1 MNYCVYDGDDRI
13 EFILDAAASKGLVRV
28 AGKVAEDFERVTGIK
43 PEIRQVESVIGL
55 ESEENAD
62 HKSIIMFD
70 INEGSFAAQYGL
82 KANDERFSGQTGQKT
97 AGADCR
103 VNAGNGIGEVLQS
116 LRGKRECF
124 AFAETGDNL
133 VIAGSDRLG
142 AIYGMFELSKMM
154 GVSPLVYW
162 ADAAVEKK
170 ERVELNLRLP
180 FISKEPSVKF
190 RGFFINDEWPC
201 FGNWTTDHF
210 GGFTARMY
218 DHVFEFLLRMKGNY
232 LWPAMWSSSFAWD
245 GPGLASYELA
255 DEYGIFIGNSHHEPC
270 LRAGEEWTK
279 VNRDDPSYGGA
290 WSVLTNYDGVVR
302 FWRESMEERGR
313 FNSLVT
319 VGMRGERDSTILGEN
334 ATLADNINVVKTAIK
349 AQKEIISEQEKKL
362 GKTFPKMLALYKE
375 VEPFYFGDETAEGLS
390 EWDGLDDVI
399 LMLCEDNHNYTRTLS
414 DPAISKHKG
423 GLGMYYH
430 VDYHGGPV
438 SFEWLNSTPLSVIWE
453 QMTQAYEFG
462 VKDLWILNVG
472 DLKFNEFPLTYFMEL
487 AYDFEKWGSSAP
499 NITDD
504 YTNGLIKDFFGG
516 RLDNR
521 QIAKA
526 AQILTETVRLAS
538 LRRPEALTPDTY
550 DLHNGEA
557 FGILKRVDILEASAE
572 QLYEV
577 IEAAE
582 GVLKG
587 RRQGLYGGYG
597 TANISVSQE
606 NGKAGT
612 GSQKQANSGNGC
624 CGITGTGKD
633 ISIMNAEDSALAAYY
648 SLIYFPAKAMINHIR
663 LNIFAGLNH
672 MYARENRKAANI
684 YADKVESCI
693 RMNRELNAEFATFRN
708 GKWKGMELEAHIG
721 FTKWNDDGCR
731 YPVIMRV
738 IPVDKPR
745 LQVVSPYSECIYDK
759 VYGAPMRLVINDF
772 LYPGNKETTLSLCNV
787 GVGEVGVKLS
797 IPPCGWLKIEPA
809 GDGLKTAPKTG
820 EERFRPDQGLREEY
834 FADHGEQIIEGSIES
849 EQDIRLIF
857 DREKFEAAISG
868 TPAKTKEA
876 PDPADMNNAG
886 NDGTET
892 LIFKITGSEGTAV
905 EVEVRAGNIPK
916 DRLHCPGLFGY
927 DIPADRFC
935 HSTIPEG
942 SDILV
947 LEDYGRNGT
956 AVKAFPV
963 TKTYEHGSEPVT
975 EYCFVCA
982 GSGDYEI
989 ALHLAPENPP
999 VRGSLLQYGLA
1010 VDDAAMEYYDS
1021 VSKDYRGGENSCP
1034 EWTKAAVMRERIM
1047 THRIHLEKGERR
1059 LRFGFCEP
1067 GIVLERIRIRKV

>member
-1 MNYCVYDGDDRI
+1 MRYCIYDGDDRI
-13 EFILDAAASKGLVRV
+13 EFVLDTAASKGIERV
-28 AGKVAEDFERVTGIK
+28 AGKVAGDFERVTGKK
-43 PEIRQVESVIGL
+43 PAILRAGNITGL
-55 ESEENAD
+55 ASEDNPD

-70 INEGSFAAQYGL
+70 ISEGGFAEQY
-82 KANDERFSGQTGQKT
+82 AAT
-97 AGADCR
+97 AGNSSDNADKE
-103 VNAGNGIGEVLQS
+103 GKTDIGSVIAS
-116 LRGKRECF
+116 LKGKRECF
-124 AFAETGDNL
+124 AFAEAGDNL

-142 AIYGMFELSKMM
+142 TIYGMFELSRIM
-154 GVSPLVYW
+154 GVSPLTYW

-170 ERVELNLRLP
+170 ERVELPWELP
-180 FISKEPSVKF
+180 FVSKEPSVKF

-201 FGNWTTDHF
+201 YGNWTFGHF
-210 GGFTARMY
+210 GGFTAEMY

-334 ATLADNINVVKTAIK
+334 ATLADNINVVKTAIT
-349 AQKEIISEQEKKL
+349 AQKEIIAEQEKKL

-375 VEPFYFGDETAEGLS
+375 VEPFYFGDETTEGLS

-399 LMLCEDNHNYTRTLS
+399 LMLCEDNHNYTRTLA
-414 DPAISKHKG
+414 DPAISRHKG

-472 DLKFNEFPLTYFMEL
+472 DVKFNEFPLTYFMEL

-499 NITDD
+499 NVTDD
-504 YTNGLIKDFFGG
+504 YTNALLKDFFGG

-521 QIAKA
+521 QVAKA
-526 AQILTETVRLAS
+526 ARILTETVRLAS

-572 QLYEV
+572 QLYET

-582 GVLKG
+582 GIKG
-587 RRQGLYGGYG
+587 KR
-597 TANISVSQE
+597 TA
-606 NGKAGT
+606 GK
-612 GSQKQANSGNGC
+612 
-624 CGITGTGKD
+624 TGTGKD
-633 ISIMNAEDSALAAYY
+633 ISVMDADNSALAAYY

-684 YADKVESCI
+684 YADKVEECI
-693 RMNRELNAEFATFRN
+693 RGNRELNAEFATFRG

-721 FTKWNDDGCR
+721 FTKWNDDGYR
-731 YPVIMRV
+731 YPVLARV

-745 LQVVSPYSECIYDK
+745 LQIMSPYSEVIYDK
-759 VYGAPMRLVINDF
+759 TYFGPMRIVVNDF
-772 LYPGNKETTLSLCNV
+772 LYPGNTEITLTLCNV
-787 GVGEVGVKLS
+787 GTGEVGAKVSL
-797 IPPCGWLKIEPA
+797 PDCDWLKIKPEGNGMKPVQDEKA
-809 GDGLKTAPKTG
+809 
-820 EERFRPDQGLREEY
+820 
-834 FADHGEQIIEGSIES
+834 IEGNIGS
-849 EQDIRLIF
+849 EQDIRLVF
-857 DREKFEAAISG
+857 DRAKFEAETGRKAASG
-868 TPAKTKEA
+868 TEEE
-876 PDPADMNNAG
+876 NNG
-886 NDGTET
+886 NTRST
-892 LIFKITGSEGTAV
+892 AVVLKIFGSEGTVVDV
-905 EVEVRAGNIPK
+905 EVKAGVITAADSLIPEDKTGAIGNIDK
-916 DRLHCPGLFGY
+916 IQRMGLFGF
-927 DIPADRFC
+927 DIPADGFC
-935 HSTIPEG
+935 RSIVPEG
-942 SDILV
+942 AKILV
-947 LEDYGRNGT
+947 LDDYGRNGT
-956 AVKAFPV
+956 AVKALPV
-963 TKTYEHGSEPVT
+963 TKTYERGTEPVT
-975 EYCFVCA
+975 EYGFICEET
-982 GSGDYEI
+982 GDYEI
-989 ALHLAPENPP
+989 ALHLAPVNPP
-999 VRGSLLQYGLA
+999 IRGSLLQYGLA
-1010 VDDAAMEYYDS
+1010 VDDAGMEYYDS
-1021 VSKDYRGGENSCP
+1021 VSKDYKGGENSCP
-1034 EWTKAAVMRERIM
+1034 EWTKAAVLRERVM
-1047 THRIHLEKGERR
+1047 THKVHLKKGIRTI
-1059 LRFGFCEP
+1059 RFGFCEP
-1067 GIVLERIRIRKV
+1067 GIVLERIRIRKS

>member
-1 MNYCVYDGDDRI
+1 MRYCIYDGDDRI
-13 EFILDAAASKGLVRV
+13 EFVLDTAASKGIERV
-28 AGKVAEDFERVTGIK
+28 AGKVAGDFERVTGKK
-43 PEIRQVESVIGL
+43 PAILRAGNITGL
-55 ESEENAD
+55 ASEDNPD

-70 INEGSFAAQYGL
+70 ISEGGFAEQY
-82 KANDERFSGQTGQKT
+82 AAT
-97 AGADCR
+97 AGNSSDNADKE
-103 VNAGNGIGEVLQS
+103 GKTDIGSVIAS
-116 LRGKRECF
+116 LKGKRECF
-124 AFAETGDNL
+124 AFAEAGDNL

-142 AIYGMFELSKMM
+142 TIYGMFELSRIM
-154 GVSPLVYW
+154 GVSPLTYW

-170 ERVELNLRLP
+170 ERVELPWELP
-180 FISKEPSVKF
+180 FVSKEPSVKF

-201 FGNWTTDHF
+201 YGNWTFGHF
-210 GGFTARMY
+210 GGFTAEMY

-334 ATLADNINVVKTAIK
+334 ATLADNINVVKTAIT
-349 AQKEIISEQEKKL
+349 AQKEIIAEQEKKL

-375 VEPFYFGDETAEGLS
+375 VEPFYFGDETTEGLS

-399 LMLCEDNHNYTRTLS
+399 LMLCEDNHNYTRTLA
-414 DPAISKHKG
+414 DPAISRHKG

-472 DLKFNEFPLTYFMEL
+472 DVKFNEFPLTYFMEL

-499 NITDD
+499 NVTDD
-504 YTNGLIKDFFGG
+504 YTNGLLKDFFGG

-521 QIAKA
+521 QVAKA
-526 AQILTETVRLAS
+526 ARILTETVRLAS
-538 LRRPEALTPDTY
+538 LRRPEALTSDTY

-572 QLYEV
+572 QLYET

-582 GVLKG
+582 GIKG
-587 RRQGLYGGYG
+587 KR
-597 TANISVSQE
+597 TA
-606 NGKAGT
+606 GK
-612 GSQKQANSGNGC
+612 
-624 CGITGTGKD
+624 TGTGKD
-633 ISIMNAEDSALAAYY
+633 ISVMDADNSALAAYY

-684 YADKVESCI
+684 YADKVEECI
-693 RMNRELNAEFATFRN
+693 RGNRELNAEFATFRG

-721 FTKWNDDGCR
+721 FTKWNDDGYR
-731 YPVIMRV
+731 YPVLARV

-745 LQVVSPYSECIYDK
+745 LQIMSPYSEVIYDK
-759 VYGAPMRLVINDF
+759 TYFGPMRIVVNDF
-772 LYPGNKETTLSLCNV
+772 LYPGNTEITLTLCNV
-787 GVGEVGVKLS
+787 GTGEVGAKVSL
-797 IPPCGWLKIEPA
+797 PDCDWLKIEPEGNGMKPVQDEKA
-809 GDGLKTAPKTG
+809 
-820 EERFRPDQGLREEY
+820 
-834 FADHGEQIIEGSIES
+834 IEGNIGS
-849 EQDIRLIF
+849 EQDIRLVF
-857 DREKFEAAISG
+857 DRAKFEA
-868 TPAKTKEA
+868 E
-876 PDPADMNNAG
+876 
-886 NDGTET
+886 
-892 LIFKITGSEGTAV
+892 
-905 EVEVRAGNIPK
+905 
-916 DRLHCPGLFGY
+916 
-927 DIPADRFC
+927 
-935 HSTIPEG
+935 
-942 SDILV
+942 
-947 LEDYGRNGT
+947 
-956 AVKAFPV
+956 
-963 TKTYEHGSEPVT
+963 
-975 EYCFVCA
+975 
-982 GSGDYEI
+982 
-989 ALHLAPENPP
+989 
-999 VRGSLLQYGLA
+999 
-1010 VDDAAMEYYDS
+1010 
-1021 VSKDYRGGENSCP
+1021 
-1034 EWTKAAVMRERIM
+1034 
-1047 THRIHLEKGERR
+1047 
-1059 LRFGFCEP
+1059 
-1067 GIVLERIRIRKV
+1067 

>member
-1 MNYCVYDGDDRI
+1 MKYCIYDGDDRI
-13 EFILDAAASKGLVRV
+13 EFVLDAVASKGIVRV
-28 AGKVAEDFERVTGIK
+28 AQKVAVDFERVTGIR
-43 PEIRQVESVIGL
+43 PQIRRVESIIGL
-55 ESEENAD
+55 ESEKDAD

-70 INEGSFAAQYGL
+70 INEGSFAQQYGQSV
-82 KANDERFSGQTGQKT
+82 EEISGVIK
-97 AGADCR
+97 
-103 VNAGNGIGEVLQS
+103 S
-116 LRGKRECF
+116 LSGRRECF

-142 AIYGMFELSKMM
+142 TIYGMFELSKMM

-170 ERVELNLRLP
+170 ERVELDITLP
-180 FISKEPSVKF
+180 FVSKEPSVKF
-190 RGFFINDEWPC
+190 RGYFINDEWPC

-210 GGFTARMY
+210 GGFTAEMY

-362 GKTFPKMLALYKE
+362 NKAFPKMLALYKE
-375 VEPFYFGDETAEGLS
+375 VEPFYFGDETTPGLS
-390 EWDGLDDVI
+390 DWDGLDDVI
-399 LMLCEDNHNYTRTLS
+399 LMLCEDNHNYTRTLA

-438 SFEWLNSTPLSVIWE
+438 SYEWLNSTPLSVIWE

-472 DLKFNEFPLTYFMEL
+472 DVKFNEFPLTYFMEL

-499 NITDD
+499 NITDE
-504 YTNGLIKDFFGG
+504 YTLGLLKSFFGG
-516 RLDNR
+516 VIDNR
-521 QIAKA
+521 QITKA
-526 AQILTETVRLAS
+526 ATILTETVRLAS

-557 FGILKRVDILEASAE
+557 SGILKRVDILEAAAE

-577 IEAAE
+577 IEAEEIKRAAE
-582 GVLKG
+582 SNAGGTG
-587 RRQGLYGGYG
+587 RYSTEKYSNSDKYRAGG
-597 TANISVSQE
+597 ASASKAK
-606 NGKAGT
+606 KAG
-612 GSQKQANSGNGC
+612 AL
-624 CGITGTGKD
+624 TGTGKD
-633 ISIMNAEDSALAAYY
+633 ITAMDAENSALAAYY

-672 MYARENRKAANI
+672 MYARENRKAAND
-684 YADKVESCI
+684 YADRVEACI
-693 RMNRELNAEFATFRN
+693 RMNKELNEEFAAFKG

-731 YPVIMRV
+731 YPVIARV

-745 LQVVSPYSECIYDK
+745 LQVVGPYSERIYDK
-759 VYGAPMRLVINDF
+759 VYGAPMRLIVDDF
-772 LYPGNKETTLSLCNV
+772 RYPGNKETTLSLCNV
-787 GVGEVGVKLS
+787 GIGEVGTKIIVPECK
-797 IPPCGWLKIEPA
+797 WLRIEPVGGTMKA
-809 GDGLKTAPKTG
+809 ALKQG
-820 EERFRPDQGLREEY
+820 EERFKPGQGLRDEY
-834 FADHGEQIIEGSIES
+834 FETRGETVIERSIEN

-857 DREKFEAAISG
+857 DRDAFEKEMRGRVNTGAKDGAADSSG
-868 TPAKTKEA
+868 
-876 PDPADMNNAG
+876 NVSG
-886 NDGTET
+886 NEKNVVS
-892 LIFKITGSEGTAV
+892 LIFRITGSEGTAV
-905 EVEVRAGNIPK
+905 EVEVRAAAAEDAGK
-916 DRLHCPGLFGY
+916 AFRTGLFGF

-935 HSTIPEG
+935 TKETPEG

-947 LEDYGRNGT
+947 LDDYGRNGT
-956 AVKAFPV
+956 AVKALPV
-963 TKTYEHGSEPVT
+963 TKTYERGTEPVT
-975 EYCFVCA
+975 EYSFICEDD
-982 GSGDYEI
+982 GEYEV

-999 VRGSLLQYGLA
+999 LRGSLLHYGFA
-1010 VDDAAMEYYDS
+1010 AGDASMEYFPS
-1021 VSKDYRGGENSCP
+1021 VSADYKGGENSCR
-1034 EWTKAAVMRERIM
+1034 EWTKAAVLRERVM
-1047 THRIHLEKGERR
+1047 THKVQLKKGEIKV
-1059 LRFGFCEP
+1059 RFGFCEP
-1067 GIVLERIRIRKV
+1067 GIVLERIKIHRV